1 MKTKMKTKKIVAK
14 RFKVTST
21 GKLMRGKQ
29 NKVTSTGKLMR
40 GKQNARHLRSHKSK
54 RQLRKYNVRAQV
66 SKGLEQTVRIFLPY
80 G

>member
-14 RFKVTST
+14 RF
-21 GKLMRGKQ
+21 
-29 NKVTSTGKLMR
+29 KVTSTGKLMR